1 MLTTCVCQCISVM
14 TVEGVEEEGGW
25 CEGVLNGKT
34 GLFPS
39 NFVQDLDEAGE
50 TAETPDTKIGEP
62 LSSLYFQGLTTTL
75 SQLFTKVLVRLDK
88 KSSIS
93 YVCC

>member
-14 TVEGVEEEGGW
+14 TVSMLICVQEEEGW
-25 CEGVLNGKT
+25 WEGVLNGKT
-34 GLFPS
+34 GMFPS

-62 LSSLYFQGLTTTL
+62 LSSTYFQGLTTTL
-75 SQLFTKVLVRLDK
+75 SAIVHQ
-88 KSSIS
+88 SSRQT
-93 YVCC
+93 

>member
-14 TVEGVEEEGGW
+14 TVSMLLCVQEEEGGW

-34 GLFPS
+34 GLLPS

-50 TAETPDTKIGEP
+50 TPDTKIGES
-62 LSSLYFQGLTTTL
+62 LSSLYF
-75 SQLFTKVLVRLDK
+75 
-88 KSSIS
+88 
-93 YVCC
+93 